1 MEEGS
6 LGFSV
11 TIYTICALVCIA
23 LLMAR
28 RYLAVFGK
36 AELGGPNGAKYASAV
51 IILSLWVTYIVLSSL
66 QVTKG
71 GGLWMLLL
79 LFRLA
84 FLISMLPLFDWEFF
98 DVFASIKNSVSN
110 GLCDKLYRF
119 DGIIVSWNWVV
130 NYIWITVCINNTDYR
145 DT

>member
-1 MEEGS
+1 M
-6 LGFSV
+6 GFSV

-66 QVTKG
+66 QVMRRS
-71 GGLWMLLL
+71 L
-79 LFRLA
+79 
-84 FLISMLPLFDWEFF
+84 
-98 DVFASIKNSVSN
+98 DVVAVSVD
-110 GLCDKLYRF
+110 GFCYR
-119 DGIIVSWNWVV
+119 
-130 NYIWITVCINNTDYR
+130 CCL
-145 DT
+145 

>member
-66 QVTKG
+66 QVMRRSLDG
-71 GGLWMLLL
+71 VVAVPVG
-79 LFRLA
+79 
-84 FLISMLPLFDWEFF
+84 FF
-98 DVFASIKNSVSN
+98 DIDATFV
-110 GLCDKLYRF
+110 
-119 DGIIVSWNWVV
+119 
-130 NYIWITVCINNTDYR
+130 
-145 DT
+145 